1 MLNNTEFVFG
11 SNKYNTVRNMDGAF
25 VASNKRPTEEEI
37 YSDIYANRELISDHI
52 ANKVSD
58 RFKQGLI
65 SKGLLS
71 RENAES

>member
-1 MLNNTEFVFG
+1 MLNNTEFAFG

-37 YSDIYANRELISDHI
+37 YSDIYANRERISDHI

-65 SKGLLS
+65 NKGLLS
-71 RENAES
+71 KEKIES